1 MKAMGTHKPTLLLVE
16 DDDQEA
22 FLFEKMLREES
33 GAAVIDRA
41 VEGEQTLDLVRSNPD
56 YDCIVLDLK
65 LAGEDGVV
73 LFEVGQLVGQ
83 DAA

>member
-1 MKAMGTHKPTLLLVE
+1 MKATGTYKPTLLLVE

-41 VEGEQTLDLVRSNPD
+41 IEGEQTLALVRANPD
-56 YDCIVLDLK
+56 
-65 LAGEDGVV
+65 
-73 LFEVGQLVGQ
+73 
-83 DAA
+83 